1 MLFSR
6 QSAIHVYFSGSRQ
19 HCLRVYDAV
28 TGAIVA
34 EYLIELGPV
43 VSLAWAPFNTS
54 VDQAS
59 PDAPPSRKKR
69 KKREGPPAK
78 DAPRESAHVVV
89 LGLSD
94 GTVLLFSASHGRV
107 VRTLS
112 HPQSTSSVLAV
123 ECASDGML
131 WTSCTDGVVR
141 VWDIQKSEVVSS
153 WKTADRIPY
162 SCLAARP
169 VSSESE
175 GDMLAASHSIHLLS
189 PPDNTPRHRFL
200 SAAERDRVICLWALP
215 AQTSGEGAM
224 VASAPLD
231 NDVRSL
237 AMSLSSSIFL
247 SVDAAGK
254 VSVFP
259 IPQDLSAATKKSG
272 RSIPTLLPQC
282 IVSPPSVSSPVV
294 SAAFI
299 GQGEIRIARL
309 VGGVRPVFESIRYM
323 NESGKYQSIVKL
335 DEVRTGLVSDTP
347 GKQIAPAKRY
357 AEASAVQSGFEIA
370 HDQDMDENVAD
381 GELDV
386 DLAELSL
393 GQRLTALTGTEVV
406 PASDSDDAQDQ
417 PMQKSKSA
425 THRKQADLD
434 IVPAN
439 SLTRT
444 LIQALHS
451 SDSRLLETCLAHSN
465 ATLIRNSVRRLPPQ
479 LVVPLLNACVERL
492 GRGARAANMRGGGG
506 GASSQRGTGLI
517 TWIKTV
523 VAVHSG
529 HLLTVPDLVARLAG
543 LHATLMVQLALQE
556 SLLSLNGRLE
566 MVLAQVEMC
575 TSAALAT
582 LLPQKAFREMKH
594 TEVTYCVGGE
604 SGDED
609 VQMDVEVERPG
620 VKSTVID
627 PETKELWPG
636 YYMRH
641 FRVSEGPLETIW
653 NDHGECEFALNRGAD
668 PKCIVTHNG
677 ENIDTYPI
685 IWERLFY
692 RNEFEAVAGS
702 VLQRMVHNFR
712 GYDLVSDEGI
722 ERAIEDMTTILVS
735 LDPLI
740 TRFEPSGR
748 RNTDETQQDSEGGN
762 LIDESKPE

>member
-1 MLFSR
+1 MGSSDKSKKYRPKAPKSRPASTAAVSQPVVEESIATLPSCFSPDGLLYAFI
-6 QSAIHVYFSGSRQ
+6 SLAVDK

-28 TGAIVA
+28 TGTIVA
-34 EYLIELGPV
+34 EHLIELGLV

-78 DAPRESAHVVV
+78 DAPRESTHVVV

-94 GTVLLFSASHGRV
+94 GTVLLFSATHGRV

-169 VSSESE
+169 ASSESE

-189 PPDNTPRHRFL
+189 PPDNVGSTKATQLASFTGHASAVKVIRWDVAQTPRHRFL

-215 AQTSGEGAM
+215 EQTSGEGAM

-543 LHATLMVQLALQE
+543 LHATLTARLALQE

-566 MVLAQVEMC
+566 MVLAQVEMRS
-575 TSAALAT
+575 SAAPAT
-582 LLPQKAFREMKH
+582 LLPQKASREVKD
-594 TEVTYCVGGE
+594 TEVTHYVEGE
-604 SGDED
+604 SDDED
-609 VQMDVEVERPG
+609 AQMDVEVEVNDDDVSVEDVELGGESEEDNDEDDDEEDEEDGDDDDNGDEEEDEGGPVTNG
-620 VKSTVID
+620 FID
-627 PETKELWPG
+627 
-636 YYMRH
+636 
-641 FRVSEGPLETIW
+641 
-653 NDHGECEFALNRGAD
+653 D
-668 PKCIVTHNG
+668 
-677 ENIDTYPI
+677 
-685 IWERLFY
+685 
-692 RNEFEAVAGS
+692 EAEE
-702 VLQRMVHNFR
+702 
-712 GYDLVSDEGI
+712 YSDE
-722 ERAIEDMTTILVS
+722 D
-735 LDPLI
+735 
-740 TRFEPSGR
+740 
-748 RNTDETQQDSEGGN
+748 DEESE
-762 LIDESKPE
+762 